1 MENQMQSVREI
12 SVVTAEIKELC
23 RQAENMALMY
33 AIEIGRRLCEAKG
46 VLEHGEWGEWLKN
59 EVNFSQRTA
68 NNFMRLY
75 SEYGASQLCFFQ
87 ENSNSQPF
95 ANLPYSKALKL
106 LAVPFDEREEFAESV
121 DVENISVKELEA
133 AIRERDAAIEEKKAA
148 EERAEELEEKM
159 AAVENA
165 SAQVASK
172 EAEAEELK
180 TKLEKVEAELLKSRT
195 ETQKAKDKLKKAI
208 SNPKIPNDKLEE
220 IKKEASDSAKAEL
233 EAKLNSEIA
242 DIKGKLEAAEKQ
254 VADLKTNEAK
264 TKAELEAAQKQLKTA
279 NPNVTAFK
287 ALFDNMQDTA
297 IKLKEMLEKIRAED
311 ETTAEK
317 LQAALKAL
325 GASL

>member
-133 AIRERDAAIEEKKAA
+133 AIRERDAAIKEKKAA

-159 AAVENA
+159 RAAESA
-165 SAQVASK
+165 SAQVESK
-172 EAEAEELK
+172 EAEAEGLK
-180 TKLEKVEAELLKSRT
+180 KMLEKVEAELLQSRT

-242 DIKGKLEAAEKQ
+242 DIKGKLEAA
-254 VADLKTNEAK
+254 
-264 TKAELEAAQKQLKTA
+264 QKQLKTA

-297 IKLKEMLEKIRAED
+297 IKLKEMLEKIRSED
-311 ETTAEK
+311 EATAEK
-317 LQAALKAL
+317 LQSALKAL

>member
-75 SEYGASQLCFFQ
+75 SEYGSSQLCFFQ
-87 ENSNSQPF
+87 ESPNSQPF

-133 AIRERDAAIEEKKAA
+133 AIRERDEAIKEKKAA

-159 AAVENA
+159 RAVESA
-165 SAQVASK
+165 SAQVESK
-172 EAEAEELK
+172 EAEAEDLK
-180 TKLEKVEAELLKSRT
+180 KRLEKV
-195 ETQKAKDKLKKAI
+195 KDKLKTAI
-208 SNPKIPNDKLEE
+208 NNPKIPNDKLEE

-242 DIKGKLEAAEKQ
+242 DIKEKLEAAEKQ

-297 IKLKEMLEKIRAED
+297 IKLKEILDKIRAED
-311 ETTAEK
+311 EVTAEK

>member
-1 MENQMQSVREI
+1 MQSVREI

-75 SEYGASQLCFFQ
+75 SEYGSSQLCFFQ
-87 ENSNSQPF
+87 ESPNSQPF

-133 AIRERDAAIEEKKAA
+133 AIRERDEAIKEKKAA

-159 AAVENA
+159 RAVESA
-165 SAQVASK
+165 SAQVESK
-172 EAEAEELK
+172 EAEAEDLK
-180 TKLEKVEAELLKSRT
+180 KRLEKV
-195 ETQKAKDKLKKAI
+195 KDKLKTAI
-208 SNPKIPNDKLEE
+208 NNPKIPNDKLEE

-242 DIKGKLEAAEKQ
+242 DIKEKLEAAEKQ

-297 IKLKEMLEKIRAED
+297 IKLKEILDKIRAED
-311 ETTAEK
+311 EVTAEK